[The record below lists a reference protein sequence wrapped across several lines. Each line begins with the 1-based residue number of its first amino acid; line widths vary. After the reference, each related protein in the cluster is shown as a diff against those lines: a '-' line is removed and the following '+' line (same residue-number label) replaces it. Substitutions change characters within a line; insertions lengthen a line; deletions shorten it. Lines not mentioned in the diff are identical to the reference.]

1 MEIAAA
7 GATAATAEA
16 KAARRANSRREMPPG
31 LAGLSLE
38 FSSIKI
44 SVCPSLFVSG
54 AAGSR
59 LWLAERRLLKAGVSV
74 NNMGRSV
81 KAKRQGGELAAVA
94 PTPGRMRVN
103 TKELRK
109 KQFVRI

>member
-1 MEIAAA
+1 
-7 GATAATAEA
+7 
-16 KAARRANSRREMPPG
+16 
-31 LAGLSLE
+31 
-38 FSSIKI
+38 
-44 SVCPSLFVSG
+44 
-54 AAGSR
+54 
-59 LWLAERRLLKAGVSV
+59 VSV

-94 PTPGRMRVN
+94 PTPGAMRMRVN